1 MKELSITLTDKE
13 RETLIHALLIAQY
26 DHNVAV
32 RAGVNTYYHIEENAR
47 IDHIIEKIIEKELT
61 A

>member
-26 DHNVAV
+26 DHNTAV
-32 RAGVNTYYHIEENAR
+32 RAGVNQYYHIEETHA
-47 IDHIIEKIIEKELT
+47 LT
-61 A
+61 G